1 MEADQPTKEQL
12 EQWQRTM
19 GNLALGLRGLQA
31 GIEEGSDLF
40 FLARNLADQAQALYQ
55 EVYLYR
61 PPAATVAA

>member
-1 MEADQPTKEQL
+1 
-12 EQWQRTM
+12 M